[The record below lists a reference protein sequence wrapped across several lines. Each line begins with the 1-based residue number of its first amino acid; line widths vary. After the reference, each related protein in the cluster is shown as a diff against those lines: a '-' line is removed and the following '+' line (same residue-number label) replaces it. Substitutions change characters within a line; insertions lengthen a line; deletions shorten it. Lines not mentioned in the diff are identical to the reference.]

1 MVASVTVARLPDAA
15 RPPLKT
21 AVVARRPALG
31 LAVVGLGA
39 SIGPLDFSVTVA
51 FPAIAAAFDLQTSD
65 IRWVA
70 VWYVLSYGSL
80 MLAFGALGDR
90 IGHLRVFRFGLVLS
104 AFAYGLCA
112 IAPSY
117 QWLLA
122 TRVLQGIA
130 VALTISCGPAL
141 AIAVFAEHQR
151 TRALAGYAAMA
162 SLAGIVAPII
172 GGVSVSLLGWP
183 GVYWFRLPVVLLAL
197 ACLPLLGPEIGRA
210 QVKPAPFDFGGSVLL
225 SGGVALLLLLP
236 ALLRPDKAGL
246 LAVPVA
252 LGTVLLLSL
261 FVRRQRRSTTPFL
274 PHAVVRDGDF
284 ILANA
289 SSTVMQFACF
299 AIPLTVPYYLTRI
312 AGWGPV
318 ATGGLLAIW
327 ALGAMAGSAY
337 ASPALRRRGA
347 RPTVL
352 HAGVLVIAGLAAIS
366 FWSNTP
372 HFPFMFVCLLVQG
385 VGIGLFQVAYTDL
398 VVVALPASARGVAGS
413 LTMVTRTIG
422 IVIGASAWMWM
433 LQAIE
438 SADFNDGISAREAFI
453 AAFNAV
459 FRSAAVVAGLFF
471 VFSLRRWRAGTE

>member
-1 MVASVTVARLPDAA
+1 MKSTAVARL
-15 RPPLKT
+15 
-21 AVVARRPALG
+21 PALG

-80 MLAFGALGDR
+80 MLACGALGDR
-90 IGHLRVFRFGLVLS
+90 IGHLRVFRLGLILS
-104 AFAYGLCA
+104 ALAYGLCA

-117 QWLLA
+117 HWLLA

-141 AIAVFAEHQR
+141 AIAVLAEHQR
-151 TRALAGYAAMA
+151 TRALAGYATMA
-162 SLAGIVAPII
+162 ALAGVVAPLI
-172 GGVSVSLLGWP
+172 GGVSVALLGWP

-197 ACLPLLGPEIGRA
+197 ACLPLLSPAIGAVQGR
-210 QVKPAPFDFGGSVLL
+210 PPTPFDLLGAVLL

-236 ALLRPDKAGL
+236 ALLRPDKGAL

-252 LGTVLLLSL
+252 LGSALLMTL
-261 FVRRQRRSTTPFL
+261 FVRRQRASATPLL
-274 PHAVVRDGDF
+274 PHTVVREGGF

-289 SSTVMQFACF
+289 SSIVVQFASF

-312 AGWGPV
+312 ADWGPV

-327 ALGAMAGSAY
+327 ALGSMAGSAY
-337 ASPALRRRGA
+337 AARAVRRHGA

-352 HAGVLVIAGLAAIS
+352 HAGLLVIAGLAAIS
-366 FWSNTP
+366 WWPGKP
-372 HFPFMFVCLLVQG
+372 HYPFMVASLLLQG
-385 VGIGLFQVAYTDL
+385 VGIGLFQVAYTEL
-398 VVVALPASARGVAGS
+398 VVVALPPSARGVAGS
-413 LTMVTRTIG
+413 LTMVTRTVG
-422 IVIGASAWMWM
+422 IVLGASVWMWM
-433 LQAIE
+433 LQGIE
-438 SADFNDGISAREAFI
+438 GAGSGVGLLAR
-453 AAFNAV
+453 AAFLSAFDAV
-459 FRSAAVVAGLFF
+459 FRTAAVVAGLFF
-471 VFSLRRWRAGTE
+471 ACSFHHWRAATQTS